1 MPALDAHRFRYDA
14 MATTFEVV
22 IAQGDIELAYAR
34 QAADAVHQEIA
45 RLEDELSR
53 FRQTSDIWRISQLQA
68 GESTRVGLAAFDC
81 LALSKAV
88 YEETHGA
95 FDITMAPLLR
105 LWRQNDGTPRQ
116 PHERELEDARAIVGS
131 QHFSLNEETLTVTVH
146 ASQMVFDLGGV
157 GKGYALDQ
165 SLHILED
172 WGIKNALLNAGDS
185 TLLAIGKAPNEIGWP
200 VSLSEG
206 ADAIVLCDQAVSG
219 SGFQVQ
225 GAHIIDPRTHAPV
238 PPRPERTFAIAPTAA
253 LSDALSTAF
262 AILGQDEVDA
272 ICQRNPGVETR
283 HC

>member
-1 MPALDAHRFRYDA
+1 MSEPAIYRFRYDA

-22 IAQGDIELAYAR
+22 IAQEDIELAYAR
-34 QAADAVHQEIA
+34 QTADAVHQEIA

-53 FRQTSDIWRISQLQA
+53 FRQTSDIWRLGQLQA

-81 LALSKAV
+81 LALAKAV
-88 YEETHGA
+88 HEESNGA
-95 FDITMAPLLR
+95 FDITIAPLLR

-131 QHFSLNEETLTVTVH
+131 QHFSLDETNLTVTVH

-165 SLHILED
+165 GLHVLED
-172 WGIKNALLNAGDS
+172 WGVQNALLNAGDS
-185 TLLAIGKAPNEIGWP
+185 TLLAIGHAPGENGWA
-200 VSLSEG
+200 VTLSEG
-206 ADAIVLCDQAVSG
+206 MDALALKDQAVSG

-238 PPRPERTFAIAPTAA
+238 PPRAERTFAIAPTAA

-262 AILGQDEVDA
+262 TVLSPDEAAA
-272 ICQRNPGVETR
+272 ICQRNSGVETR
-283 HC
+283 VC